1 MKAIGMTLKVWR
13 AIAVI
18 STLVLVI
25 LLLTSY
31 FHLWVRRSADP
42 ATVITEVHK
51 LNQLVTVRYSI
62 QRVVGIREPKVPVGE
77 ESILLMVQGEV
88 LAGVDLDRVRTRDV
102 EYGANRSIVIA
113 LPRAQMLNSF
123 LDEDQTKVWDR
134 QITWWTPWI
143 PYDPDLEHKARLQA
157 LNDVRD
163 AALKMG
169 ILDQAEKNAKASI
182 RELLSEFNLQVSF
195 KTRTL
200 D

>member
-1 MKAIGMTLKVWR
+1 MTLKVWR

-195 KTRTL
+195 KTRAL